1 MNIAML
7 TLCVALYCASAS
19 TSDQSALPTLRSND
33 PGVQVAGKAKCSSLN
48 KTQCRKRKK
57 CEWRG
62 KANKCLP
69 K

>member
-7 TLCVALYCASAS
+7 MLYTALYCAPES
-19 TSDQSALPTLRSND
+19 TNAHSNFAAMQFS
-33 PGVQVAGKAKCSSLN
+33 PQGIQLAAKAKCKTLN

-62 KANKCLP
+62 KANMCLA